1 MFALVYK
8 MLYLENIHFHL
19 DKKLNLGKVW
29 INTNKISALL
39 IQCNSTEVCRNSI
52 LILKDCPRS
61 PKVFTYCCVSPAI
74 TLSLFNSW
82 LALLH
87 VTFKTKP
94 TTTTKQTNNPLTSH
108 PPTHT
113 QKQKQQWF
121 DVCIHIPKLFGY
133 VKYAHVLVAF
143 PTWQHWELLGHFQ
156 FSASHI
162 K

>member
-1 MFALVYK
+1 
-8 MLYLENIHFHL
+8 MLSFIKCYTWRIYTSTWIRSLTLARYESIPIRYLHSSFN
-19 DKKLNLGKVW
+19 V
-29 INTNKISALL
+29 
-39 IQCNSTEVCRNSI
+39 IQ
-52 LILKDCPRS
+52 LKSVETRSLYSRTVQEAPRY
-61 PKVFTYCCVSPAI
+61 FTYCCVSPAI
-74 TLSLFNSW
+74 TLSLFISW

-94 TTTTKQTNNPLTSH
+94 TTTTKQTNNPLTPH
-108 PPTHT
+108 PSTHT

-133 VKYAHVLVAF
+133 VKYVHVLVAF